1 MKGSLINSNQ
11 MKKII
16 YISFLIAL
24 LFFNGCSEN
33 KSENPGLPNIIIIV
47 ADDLGWNDV
56 GFHGSDIAT
65 PYLDKLADKGM
76 ELGRFYTAP
85 VCSPTRA
92 GLLTGKYPDRF
103 NLRNHVYSPRHKG
116 GIPPEELFLPEMLKE
131 AGYKRCAAFGK
142 WHLGHSDYKYHPNNQ
157 GFTFFYGHYNGAI
170 DYFTHKRDAE
180 LDWHR
185 NNEPCF
191 DEGYSTDLIAREAVK
206 FINESSPNAPF
217 FAYIAFNAPHSPMQA
232 KEEEL
237 KLYGFDPNAENED
250 YAVVQGHKGER
261 GMDFYGLT
269 GRGNNLR
276 QTYSAMVTCMD
287 KWIGEIIT
295 ATKEKSIEEN
305 TLIWFLSDN
314 GGIYEFG
321 GDNSPLRGAKHTEWE
336 GGVRTV
342 SLVKWPGVIAPGSK
356 SEELIA
362 YIDLFPTIEKI
373 VTGEIRSQTD
383 GIDIFPAFREEHLP
397 DRYIFLGNT
406 AIVSKKWK
414 MNQDELFL
422 IEQDHSEQNN
432 LSDEYP
438 DKVKELNSMI
448 NEFKKMQTGGA
459 PNMQL
464 ESWNPPKN
472 WTMPGE

>member
-1 MKGSLINSNQ
+1 MNQ
-11 MKKII
+11 LLKKII
-16 YISFLIAL
+16 FILFPFWAL
-24 LFFNGCSEN
+24 PCITVFSQPQN
-33 KSENPGLPNIIIIV
+33 KPNILIIV

-65 PYLDKLADKGM
+65 PYLDKLADEGM

-116 GIPPEELFLPEMLKE
+116 GIAPEELFLPEMLKE
-131 AGYKRCAAFGK
+131 AGYNGCAAFGK

-170 DYFTHKRDAE
+170 DYFTHKRDDE

-191 DEGYSTDLIAREAVK
+191 DEGYSTDLIAKEAVK
-206 FINESSPNAPF
+206 FISESSPYAPF
-217 FAYIAFNAPHSPMQA
+217 FAYVAFNAPHSPMQA
-232 KEEEL
+232 KEEDL
-237 KLYGFDPNAENED
+237 KQYGYDPEGETAD
-250 YAVVQGHKGER
+250 YPVGGVQKEER
-261 GMDFYGLT
+261 EMEFYGQR
-269 GRGNNLR
+269 GRGNTLR
-276 QTYSAMVTCMD
+276 QTFSAMVTAMD
-287 KWIGEIIT
+287 NSIGEILS
-295 ATKEKSIEEN
+295 ALKEKGIEEN
-305 TLIWFLSDN
+305 TFVWFLSDN
-314 GGIYEFG
+314 GGVYRFG
-321 GDNSPLRGAKHTEWE
+321 GDNTPLRGAKHTEWE

-356 SEELIA
+356 SDELIA

-383 GIDIFPAFREEHLP
+383 GIDIFPAFRGNNLP
-397 DRYIFLGNT
+397 NRYIFLGNA

-414 MNQDELFL
+414 MNQGELFL
-422 IEQDHSEQNN
+422 IEQDHSEKHN
-432 LSDEYP
+432 LSAKYP
-438 DKVKELNSMI
+438 EKIKELNSMI
-448 NEFKKMQTGGA
+448 NEFKKMQPGGT
-459 PNMQL
+459 PEVQPD
-464 ESWNPPKN
+464 EWNPPEK
-472 WTMPGE
+472 WTMHREQINKQGI